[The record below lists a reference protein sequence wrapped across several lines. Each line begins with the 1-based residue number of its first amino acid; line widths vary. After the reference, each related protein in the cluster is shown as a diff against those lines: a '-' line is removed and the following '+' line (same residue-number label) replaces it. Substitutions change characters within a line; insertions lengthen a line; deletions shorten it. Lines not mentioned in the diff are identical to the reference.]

1 MPKSSL
7 IEPDPFARHQREVFL
22 ATLRIR
28 QHRQDVVIPAAID
41 DAHGGV
47 HVIAVAD
54 HDPPAHL
61 GLLRTGSH
69 EFAARHRHDLG
80 PRLGNRHPRIHHLA
94 RVRVLR
100 DLLGLQL
107 HLVAQGAARYRSHH
121 ATVGR
126 RIVVRS
132 ATAALLVRPWPYPS
146 CDGTALSR
154 PSPSRKRYCDAS
166 SSRQAARTTGFTTGS
181 PSLSRSGTGLPSES
195 STGLPS
201 ESSSG
206 TYSRHESFTQRST
219 ASDTAGMNTSSHAS
233 SALPLLS

>member
-61 GLLRTGSH
+61 GLLRSGSH
-69 EFAARHRHDLG
+69 EFSARHRHELG

-94 RVRVLR
+94 RHRVLR

-107 HLVAQGAARYRSHH
+107 HLVAQVAGSYCGHH
-121 ATVGR
+121 DTVGR
-126 RIVVRS
+126 RIVVSS

-181 PSLSRSGTGLPSES
+181 PSLSSSGTGLPSES
-195 STGLPS
+195 RTMLPS
-201 ESSSG
+201 LSVSHSYRRQSS
-206 TYSRHESFTQRST
+206 F
-219 ASDTAGMNTSSHAS
+219 SHRRT
-233 SALPLLS
+233 